1 MRTASI
7 TVLLL
12 VILGA
17 IGWWL
22 FRLDDASTLTSDAWE
37 HLPVNVALI
46 AEVQDPVATWERF
59 TGSSQWWTAW
69 DSTPGCVA
77 MTALM
82 ARVQAATEA
91 DRSLRDIL
99 ARSSV
104 LVTFQPVGERVE
116 DLLIWSIPTSGTKL
130 AELARIVG
138 CASVTSEGMPGAG
151 MVTCGEAGSPRFY
164 ICRKGGSLLMSS
176 SAAVLETALAKKGAK
191 QPVDSTFQRARESL
205 GAGSEARILLHISR
219 TRRILAK
226 HLQPHALDAL
236 DELDGWIA
244 LDGRSRPEAFLVSGL
259 IFPTRTPALMAANG
273 QDDAQRFTTGRVLHP
288 TVHTVSQINV
298 SDAEAVSTRLRGSSS
313 DGSLFPPYGAW
324 VHGTIARAESGT
336 VSDSTWAVLAV
347 LQTEDP
353 TRAQQ
358 ALLDRCEACDT
369 LSYRGVRMTHSVDT
383 GALAAVWGDL
393 FDDIERPWWCL
404 VGDKALFSDRIG
416 ALRASIDAWQDGASL
431 AQDLRTGG
439 FFQRYATEAAYLHWR
454 DARST
459 LDRWRPI
466 AEPDGGSLERYSGAW
481 DRLGA
486 LLIQTTPAPNGLFE
500 ITASLSF
507 TGSRASPESDTSGT
521 ATPSTGSSALWS
533 MEVGAAVQRGPWLVE
548 DHLSRTRMLLVQDE
562 KNRIALISCTGKLM
576 WRMELDGPILGDVH
590 QVDRY
595 RNGKLQML
603 FNTAKRIHLIDRNG
617 KNVERFPIDLKEAAS
632 GPLSVFDYENKKDY
646 RVLVPTEAKH
656 LLNFDM
662 NAQAVT
668 GWAPPAT
675 SDVCQVPVEH
685 LRVRGKDH
693 VILVDD
699 GGRITV
705 LDRKGNPRYEPKA
718 RIPKDA
724 QLIGLLPAMEI
735 GDVRVL
741 WMDADGR
748 SQGTTLAGKT
758 DTITVTPNAPIG
770 AIRYP
775 NTGRDGSATPQIIQ
789 ADINADGR
797 PERIEVRADGH
808 IETQALP

>member
-12 VILGA
+12 AILGA

-22 FRLDDASTLTSDAWE
+22 FRLDNDRTAPSDAWQ
-37 HLPVNVALI
+37 HLPVNVALV

-69 DSTPGCVA
+69 DSTPGAVA

-91 DRSLRDIL
+91 DRSLREVL

-104 LVTFQPVGERVE
+104 LVTFQPVADQVE
-116 DLLIWSIPTSGTKL
+116 DLLIWSIPASDTEH

-138 CASVTSEGMPGAG
+138 CASAVSEGIPSAG
-151 MVTCGEAGSPRFY
+151 TVTCGEAGSPRFY
-164 ICRKGGSLLMSS
+164 ICRKGASLLMSS
-176 SAAVLETALAKKGAK
+176 SSKVLETALAMNAGR
-191 QPVDSTFQRARESL
+191 QPMDSTFQRARASL
-205 GAGSEARILLHISR
+205 GAGSEARILLHIGR
-219 TRRILAK
+219 TRRMLAQ
-226 HLQPHALDAL
+226 HLRSHALDAL

-244 LDGRSRPEAFLVSGL
+244 LDGRSRPEAFLFSGL
-259 IFPTRTPALMAANG
+259 VFPTRTPALWTANG
-273 QDDAQRFTTGRVLHP
+273 QEDAQRFTTGRVLHP
-288 TVHTVSQINV
+288 SVHTVSQMKI
-298 SDAEAVSTRLRGSSS
+298 SDAETASTRLRGSSS
-313 DGSLFPPYGAW
+313 DGSLFPAYGAW
-324 VHGTIARAESGT
+324 VHGTLARAESGHGN
-336 VSDSTWAVLAV
+336 DSTWAALAV

-353 TRAQQ
+353 GSAQE
-358 ALLDRCEACDT
+358 ALMARCEACDT
-369 LSYRGVRMTHSVDT
+369 LSYRGVRMTYSTDT
-383 GALAAVWGDL
+383 SALASVWGDL
-393 FDDIERPWWCL
+393 FDDIERPWWCVL
-404 VGDKALFSDRIG
+404 GDKVLFSDRIG
-416 ALRASIDAWQDGASL
+416 ALRSSIDAWQDGASL
-431 AQDLRTGG
+431 SQDLRTGG

-507 TGSRASPESDTSGT
+507 TGSRAARGAEPNSTT
-521 ATPSTGSSALWS
+521 TPGVVSTALWS
-533 MEVGAAVQRGPWLVE
+533 MEVGAAVQRGPWLLE
-548 DHLSRTRMLLVQDE
+548 DHLSRTRMILVQDE

-576 WRMELDGPILGDVH
+576 WRMELDGPILGEVH

-603 FNTAKRIHLIDRNG
+603 FNTEKRIHLIDRNG

-646 RVLVPTEAKH
+646 RILVPTEARH

-668 GWAPPAT
+668 GWSPPAT
-675 SDVCQVPVEH
+675 SAVCHVPVEH

-693 VILVDD
+693 VVLVDD

-748 SQGTTLAGKT
+748 SQGTTLDGKT
-758 DTITVTPNAPIG
+758 DPITLTPDGPAGI
-770 AIRYP
+770 IRYP
-775 NTGRDGSATPQIIQ
+775 NIGTSGVASPQVIQ